1 MSSYGQ
7 GSLVVSHIEFLERL
21 IRPKV
26 CDPIVTAVE
35 DALVGRLEL
44 KRLHNQGDFLVR
56 SLLMAKS
63 LRGEACKVHSYKVA
77 VVAWLWFRYT
87 NPNCAISLAT
97 QSQMSCQSIISCLE
111 QKVTLAEWNSHVHV
125 IANQTK
131 AERLVIAVHTVELEW
146 QVTFTIVVFV
156 FIQQVTTNWQCPIS
170 GCEIIHD
177 SWNGLNG
184 VRRCFVGCRGIARAD
199 HNKAPHKRRHYR
211 YQQ

>member
-77 VVAWLWFRYT
+77 VVA
-87 NPNCAISLAT
+87 
-97 QSQMSCQSIISCLE
+97 
-111 QKVTLAEWNSHVHV
+111 
-125 IANQTK
+125 
-131 AERLVIAVHTVELEW
+131 
-146 QVTFTIVVFV
+146 
-156 FIQQVTTNWQCPIS
+156 
-170 GCEIIHD
+170 
-177 SWNGLNG
+177 
-184 VRRCFVGCRGIARAD
+184 
-199 HNKAPHKRRHYR
+199 
-211 YQQ
+211 